1 MSQNDRVLAALRNGP
16 VSPISFAAP
25 NVIDGGPPVMRV
37 AARIKDLRDAGHLIR
52 QHTAKDNRTAIYTL
66 TREAEQSIHPA
77 DSTKPD
83 VGRPHA
89 SMDVLLDPPVDWR
102 SLGQRQSAPMTQG
115 KPEAPP
121 PPLFD
126 DSEFRPTDRFK
137 DAA

>member
-1 MSQNDRVLAALRNGP
+1 VSQTSRILAALRNGP

-25 NVIDGGPPVMRV
+25 NVIDGGPPIMRV

-52 QHTAKDNRTAIYTL
+52 QHTATDNRTAIYTL
-66 TREAEQSIHPA
+66 TREVEFGDATAGEPPI
-77 DSTKPD
+77 
-83 VGRPHA
+83 A
-89 SMDVLLDPPVDWR
+89 SGASSNVVVELDPPVDWR

-115 KPEAPP
+115 TPEAP